1 MATIRQINRRIKSV
15 RNTSKVTK
23 AMEMIA
29 ASKMRRAQERTL
41 AARPY
46 AEKIKQ
52 VLADLAAQTRVGEES
67 HPLLVKRLVNKV
79 AVVHITP
86 DRGLCGG
93 LVANVNR
100 NAARF
105 IMDGKGVPVTN
116 IVIGRKGRD
125 FMLRSGQQVRA
136 EFINMSDKPSVADIL
151 PVARIVV
158 DDYTA
163 GLVDEVYISYTQFV
177 NTVSQK
183 PAMVKLLPIEP
194 AVFEAGKNNEYIY
207 EPSTEEVIA
216 VLLPR
221 FIEMSLYHALL
232 EAIASEQS
240 ARMVAMRNATDN
252 AHELIGEL
260 TLKYNKARQ
269 EMITKELLDIV
280 GGVAALE

>member
-52 VLADLAAQTRVGEES
+52 VLSDLAAQTRVGEES

-105 IMDGKGVPVTN
+105 IMDSKGVPVTN
-116 IVIGRKGRD
+116 IAIGRKGRD

-136 EFINMSDKPSVADIL
+136 EFINLSDKPSVADIL

-163 GLVDEVYISYTQFV
+163 GLVDEVYVSYTQFV

-194 AVFEAGKNNEYIY
+194 AVFESGKNNEYIY
-207 EPSTEEVIA
+207 EPST
-216 VLLPR
+216 
-221 FIEMSLYHALL
+221 
-232 EAIASEQS
+232 
-240 ARMVAMRNATDN
+240 
-252 AHELIGEL
+252 
-260 TLKYNKARQ
+260 
-269 EMITKELLDIV
+269 
-280 GGVAALE
+280 